1 MYVKMKN
8 TWKKAPGGFLALLL
22 ICTLMLSGCGGEEG
36 TELQATAPSSETEG
50 SEEVQPAENSAPENV
65 SPAPGTLL
73 ESGSG
78 LNENY
83 YANVSYFGIASDVT
97 DSSFVLGKDAM
108 AFHGSEPVLG
118 QVVIHYSE
126 NTAVKTAVLR
136 GDTYEIY
143 AASLDDLKK
152 YGGEIDYTFDVVL
165 DDREAN
171 ELWAAEIRIARF
183 ASE

>member
-1 MYVKMKN
+1 MMRN
-8 TWKKAPGGFLALLL
+8 TWKKGPGGFLALIL
-22 ICTLMLSGCGGEEG
+22 ICALMLSGCGGKEG
-36 TELQATAPSSETEG
+36 TELQATAPSSETVG
-50 SEEVQPAENSAPENV
+50 TEEAQPAENSAPESV

-78 LNENY
+78 LNEYY

-152 YGGEIDYTFDVVL
+152 YGGDTAYMFDIVL
-165 DDREAN
+165 EDPDAE
-171 ELWAAEIRIARF
+171 ELWATEIRISRF
-183 ASE
+183 VTD

>member
-1 MYVKMKN
+1 MMKN
-8 TWKKAPGGFLALLL
+8 TWKKVPGGILALIL
-22 ICTLMLSGCGGEEG
+22 ICALMLSGCGGKES
-36 TELQATAPSSETEG
+36 TAPQATTPSSETVG
-50 SEEVQPAENSAPENV
+50 TEEAQPAENSAPESA

-152 YGGEIDYTFDVVL
+152 YGGDTAYMFDIVL
-165 DDREAN
+165 EDPDAE
-171 ELWAAEIRIARF
+171 ELWATEIRISRF
-183 ASE
+183 VTD

>member
-1 MYVKMKN
+1 MMKN
-8 TWKKAPGGFLALLL
+8 TWKKVPGGILALIL
-22 ICTLMLSGCGGEEG
+22 ICALMLSGCGGKES
-36 TELQATAPSSETEG
+36 TAPQATTPSSETVG
-50 SEEVQPAENSAPENV
+50 TEEAQPAENSAPESA

-78 LNENY
+78 LNEYY

-152 YGGEIDYTFDVVL
+152 YGGDTAYMFDIVL
-165 DDREAN
+165 EDPDAE
-171 ELWAAEIRIARF
+171 ELWATEIRISQF
-183 ASE
+183 VTD

>member
-1 MYVKMKN
+1 M
-8 TWKKAPGGFLALLL
+8 
-22 ICTLMLSGCGGEEG
+22 
-36 TELQATAPSSETEG
+36 
-50 SEEVQPAENSAPENV
+50 
-65 SPAPGTLL
+65 
-73 ESGSG
+73 
-78 LNENY
+78 
-83 YANVSYFGIASDVT
+83 T

-108 AFHGSEPVLG
+108 AFHGSKPVLG
-118 QVVIHYSE
+118 QVVIHYGE
-126 NTAVKTAVLR
+126 NTVVKTAVLR
-136 GDTYEIY
+136 GDSYELY

>member
-1 MYVKMKN
+1 MMRN
-8 TWKKAPGGFLALLL
+8 TWKKGPGGILALIL
-22 ICTLMLSGCGGEEG
+22 IFALVLTGCGGKEG
-36 TELQATAPSSETEG
+36 TELQATTPSSETVRT
-50 SEEVQPAENSAPENV
+50 EEAQPAENSAPEST

-118 QVVIHYSE
+118 QIVIHYSE

-152 YGGEIDYTFDVVL
+152 YGGDIAYMFDIVL
-165 DDREAN
+165 EDPDAE
-171 ELWAAEIRIARF
+171 ELWATEIRISRF
-183 ASE
+183 VTD

>member
-1 MYVKMKN
+1 MMKN
-8 TWKKAPGGFLALLL
+8 TWKKVSGGFLALIL
-22 ICTLMLSGCGGEEG
+22 ICALMLSGCGGKER
-36 TELQATAPSSETEG
+36 TAPQATTPSSETVG
-50 SEEVQPAENSAPENV
+50 TEEAQPAENSAPESA

-97 DSSFVLGKDAM
+97 DSSFVLSKDAM

-152 YGGEIDYTFDVVL
+152 YGGDTPYMFDIVL
-165 DDREAN
+165 EDPDAE
-171 ELWAAEIRIARF
+171 ELWATEIRISRF
-183 ASE
+183 VTD

>member
-1 MYVKMKN
+1 MMKN
-8 TWKKAPGGFLALLL
+8 TWKKGPGGILALIL
-22 ICTLMLSGCGGEEG
+22 IFALMLSGCGGKES
-36 TELQATAPSSETEG
+36 TKLQATAPSSETVG
-50 SEEVQPAENSAPENV
+50 TEEAQPAENSALESA

-83 YANVSYFGIASDVT
+83 YANVSYFGFASDVT

-108 AFHGSEPVLG
+108 VFHGSEPVLG
-118 QVVIHYSE
+118 QVVIHYNE

-152 YGGEIDYTFDVVL
+152 YGGDTAYMFDIVL
-165 DDREAN
+165 EDPDAE
-171 ELWAAEIRIARF
+171 ELWATEIRISRF
-183 ASE
+183 VTD

>member
-1 MYVKMKN
+1 MKN

-36 TELQATAPSSETEG
+36 TELQATAPSSETVET
-50 SEEVQPAENSAPENV
+50 EEAQPAENSAPEGA

-108 AFHGSEPVLG
+108 AFHGSKPVLG
-118 QVVIHYSE
+118 QVVIHYGE
-126 NTAVKTAVLR
+126 NTVVKTAVLR
-136 GDTYEIY
+136 GDSYELY

-152 YGGEIDYTFDVVL
+152 YGGDTAYMFDIVL
-165 DDREAN
+165 EDPDAE
-171 ELWAAEIRIARF
+171 ELWATEIRISQF
-183 ASE
+183 VTD

>member
-1 MYVKMKN
+1 M
-8 TWKKAPGGFLALLL
+8 
-22 ICTLMLSGCGGEEG
+22 
-36 TELQATAPSSETEG
+36 
-50 SEEVQPAENSAPENV
+50 
-65 SPAPGTLL
+65 
-73 ESGSG
+73 
-78 LNENY
+78 NENY

-152 YGGEIDYTFDVVL
+152 YGGDTPYMFDIVL
-165 DDREAN
+165 EDPDAE
-171 ELWAAEIRIARF
+171 ELWATEIRISHF
-183 ASE
+183 ITD

>member
-1 MYVKMKN
+1 MMRN
-8 TWKKAPGGFLALLL
+8 TWKKVPGGILALIL
-22 ICTLMLSGCGGEEG
+22 ICALMLSGCGGKES
-36 TELQATAPSSETEG
+36 TAPQATTPSSETVG
-50 SEEVQPAENSAPENV
+50 TEEAQPAENSAPESA

-78 LNENY
+78 LNEYY

-118 QVVIHYSE
+118 QVVIHYNE
-126 NTAVKTAVLR
+126 KTAVKTAVLR

-152 YGGEIDYTFDVVL
+152 YGGDTAYMFDIVL
-165 DDREAN
+165 EDPDAE
-171 ELWAAEIRIARF
+171 ELWATEIRISQF
-183 ASE
+183 VTD

>member
-1 MYVKMKN
+1 MMKN
-8 TWKKAPGGFLALLL
+8 TWKKVPGGFLALIL
-22 ICTLMLSGCGGEEG
+22 ICALMLSGCGGKESSAPQ
-36 TELQATAPSSETEG
+36 TTTPSSETVG
-50 SEEVQPAENSAPENV
+50 TEEAQPAENSTPESV

-152 YGGEIDYTFDVVL
+152 YGGDTAYMFDIVL
-165 DDREAN
+165 EDPDAE
-171 ELWAAEIRIARF
+171 ELWATEIRISQF
-183 ASE
+183 VTD

>member
-1 MYVKMKN
+1 MMKN
-8 TWKKAPGGFLALLL
+8 TWKKVPDGFFALIL
-22 ICTLMLSGCGGEEG
+22 ICSLLLSGCGGQKDAEAQVTVPDSEIVG
-36 TELQATAPSSETEG
+36 TEEAQ
-50 SEEVQPAENSAPENV
+50 QAENTNPESAA
-65 SPAPGTLL
+65 PALGTLL

-118 QVVIHYSE
+118 QVVIHYNE
-126 NTAVKTAVLR
+126 NTVVKTAILR

-143 AASLDDLKK
+143 AASLEDLQK
-152 YGGEIDYTFDVVL
+152 YCGDTAYMFDIVL
-165 DDREAN
+165 EDPDAE
-171 ELWAAEIRIARF
+171 ELWATEIRISQLIRN
-183 ASE
+183 

>member
-1 MYVKMKN
+1 MMKN
-8 TWKKAPGGFLALLL
+8 TWKKVPGGILALIL
-22 ICTLMLSGCGGEEG
+22 IFALALTGCGGKEG
-36 TELQATAPSSETEG
+36 TELQSTAPSSETEG
-50 SEEVQPAENSAPENV
+50 SEEVQPAENSM
-65 SPAPGTLL
+65 L

-126 NTAVKTAVLR
+126 NTAVKTAALR
-136 GDTYEIY
+136 GDAYEIY

-152 YGGEIDYTFDVVL
+152 YGGDTAYMFDIVL
-165 DDREAN
+165 EDPDAE
-171 ELWAAEIRIARF
+171 ELWATEIRISQF
-183 ASE
+183 VTD

>member
-1 MYVKMKN
+1 MMKN
-8 TWKKAPGGFLALLL
+8 TWKNIPGGFLALIL
-22 ICTLMLSGCGGEEG
+22 IFALALTGCGGKESSAPQ
-36 TELQATAPSSETEG
+36 TTAPSSETEG

-152 YGGEIDYTFDVVL
+152 YGGDTAYMFDIVL
-165 DDREAN
+165 EDPDAE
-171 ELWAAEIRIARF
+171 ELWATEIRISQF
-183 ASE
+183 VTD

>member
-1 MYVKMKN
+1 MMRN
-8 TWKKAPGGFLALLL
+8 TWKKVPGGILALIL
-22 ICTLMLSGCGGEEG
+22 ICALMLSGCGGKES
-36 TELQATAPSSETEG
+36 TAPQATTPSSETVG
-50 SEEVQPAENSAPENV
+50 TEEAQPAENSAPESA
-65 SPAPGTLL
+65 SPAPGTLV

-78 LNENY
+78 LNEYY

-118 QVVIHYSE
+118 QVVIHYNE
-126 NTAVKTAVLR
+126 KTAVKTAVLR

-152 YGGEIDYTFDVVL
+152 YGGDIAYMFDIVL
-165 DDREAN
+165 EDPDAE
-171 ELWAAEIRIARF
+171 ELWATEIRISQF
-183 ASE
+183 VTD

>member
-1 MYVKMKN
+1 MMKN
-8 TWKKAPGGFLALLL
+8 TWKKVPDGFFALIL
-22 ICTLMLSGCGGEEG
+22 ICSLLLSGCGGQKDAEAQVTVPDSEIVG
-36 TELQATAPSSETEG
+36 TEEAQ
-50 SEEVQPAENSAPENV
+50 QAENTNPESAA
-65 SPAPGTLL
+65 PALGTLL

-126 NTAVKTAVLR
+126 NTVVKTAILR
-136 GDTYEIY
+136 GDTYDIY
-143 AASLDDLKK
+143 AASLEDLQK
-152 YGGEIDYTFDVVL
+152 YCGDINYMFDIVL
-165 DDREAN
+165 EDPDAE
-171 ELWAAEIRIARF
+171 ELWATEIRISQF
-183 ASE
+183 GTD

>member
-1 MYVKMKN
+1 MMRN
-8 TWKKAPGGFLALLL
+8 TWKKGPGGILALIL
-22 ICTLMLSGCGGEEG
+22 IFALVLTGCGGKEG
-36 TELQATAPSSETEG
+36 AELQATAPSSETVG
-50 SEEVQPAENSAPENV
+50 TEEAQPAENSAPE
-65 SPAPGTLL
+65 SAAPAPGTLL

-78 LNENY
+78 LNEYY

-152 YGGEIDYTFDVVL
+152 YGGDTAYMFDIVL
-165 DDREAN
+165 EDPDAE
-171 ELWAAEIRIARF
+171 ELWATEIRISQF
-183 ASE
+183 VTD

>member
-1 MYVKMKN
+1 MMMKN
-8 TWKKAPGGFLALLL
+8 TWKNIPGGFLALIL
-22 ICTLMLSGCGGEEG
+22 ICVLVLSGCGGKESSDP
-36 TELQATAPSSETEG
+36 QATAPSSETVG
-50 SEEVQPAENSAPENV
+50 TEEAQPAENSAPESA

-152 YGGEIDYTFDVVL
+152 YGGDTPYMFDIVL
-165 DDREAN
+165 EDPDAE
-171 ELWAAEIRIARF
+171 ELWATEIRISHF
-183 ASE
+183 ITD

>member
-1 MYVKMKN
+1 MMKN
-8 TWKKAPGGFLALLL
+8 TWKKVPGGILALIL
-22 ICTLMLSGCGGEEG
+22 IFALALTGCGDKEG

-118 QVVIHYSE
+118 QVVIHYNE
-126 NTAVKTAVLR
+126 NTAVKTAVFR

-152 YGGEIDYTFDVVL
+152 YGGDTAYMFDIVL
-165 DDREAN
+165 EDPDAE
-171 ELWAAEIRIARF
+171 ELWATEIRISRF
-183 ASE
+183 VTD

>member
-1 MYVKMKN
+1 MMRN
-8 TWKKAPGGFLALLL
+8 TWKKGPGGILALIL
-22 ICTLMLSGCGGEEG
+22 ICALMLSGCGGKES
-36 TELQATAPSSETEG
+36 TAPQATTPSSETVG
-50 SEEVQPAENSAPENV
+50 TEEAQPAENSAPESA

-78 LNENY
+78 LNEYY

-152 YGGEIDYTFDVVL
+152 YGGDTAYMFDIVL
-165 DDREAN
+165 EDPDAE
-171 ELWAAEIRIARF
+171 ELWATEIRISQFVAD
-183 ASE
+183 

>member
-1 MYVKMKN
+1 MMRN
-8 TWKKAPGGFLALLL
+8 TWNKGPGGFLALIL
-22 ICTLMLSGCGGEEG
+22 ICALMLSGCGVKES
-36 TELQATAPSSETEG
+36 TAPQATTPSSETVG
-50 SEEVQPAENSAPENV
+50 TEEAQPAENSVPEST

-152 YGGEIDYTFDVVL
+152 YGGDTPYMFDIVL
-165 DDREAN
+165 EDPDAE
-171 ELWAAEIRIARF
+171 ELWATEIRISRF
-183 ASE
+183 VTD

>member
-1 MYVKMKN
+1 MMKN
-8 TWKKAPGGFLALLL
+8 TWKKGPGGILALIL
-22 ICTLMLSGCGGEEG
+22 ICALMLSGCGGKESSAPQ
-36 TELQATAPSSETEG
+36 TTTPSSETVG
-50 SEEVQPAENSAPENV
+50 TEEAQPAENSTPESV

-152 YGGEIDYTFDVVL
+152 YGGDTAYMFDIVL
-165 DDREAN
+165 EDPNAE
-171 ELWAAEIRIARF
+171 ELWATEIRISQF
-183 ASE
+183 VTD

>member
-1 MYVKMKN
+1 MMKN
-8 TWKKAPGGFLALLL
+8 IWKKVPGGILALIL
-22 ICTLMLSGCGGEEG
+22 ICALVLSGCGGKES
-36 TELQATAPSSETEG
+36 TAPQATTPSSETAG
-50 SEEVQPAENSAPENV
+50 TEEAQSAENSAPESA

-83 YANVSYFGIASDVT
+83 YANVSYFGVASDVT

-118 QVVIHYSE
+118 QIVIHYNG
-126 NTAVKTAVLR
+126 NTVVKTAVIR
-136 GDTYEIY
+136 GDTFEIY

-152 YGGEIDYTFDVVL
+152 YGGDINYMFDIVL
-165 DDREAN
+165 EDPDAE
-171 ELWAAEIRIARF
+171 ELWATEIRIARIMIG
-183 ASE
+183 

>member
-1 MYVKMKN
+1 MKN
-8 TWKKAPGGFLALLL
+8 TWKKVPGGFLALIL
-22 ICTLMLSGCGGEEG
+22 ICALMLSGCGGKESSAPQ
-36 TELQATAPSSETEG
+36 TTAPSSETVG
-50 SEEVQPAENSAPENV
+50 TEEAQPAENSAPESA

-78 LNENY
+78 LNEYY

-152 YGGEIDYTFDVVL
+152 YGGDTAYMFDIVL
-165 DDREAN
+165 EDPDAE
-171 ELWAAEIRIARF
+171 ELWATEIRISQF
-183 ASE
+183 VTD

>member
-1 MYVKMKN
+1 MMKN
-8 TWKKAPGGFLALLL
+8 TWKNIPGGFLALIL
-22 ICTLMLSGCGGEEG
+22 ICVLVLSGCGGKES
-36 TELQATAPSSETEG
+36 TAPQATTPSSETVG
-50 SEEVQPAENSAPENV
+50 TEEAQPAENSAPESA

-152 YGGEIDYTFDVVL
+152 YGGDTPYMFDIVL
-165 DDREAN
+165 EDPDAE
-171 ELWAAEIRIARF
+171 ELWAKEIRISRF
-183 ASE
+183 VTD

>member
-1 MYVKMKN
+1 MMKN
-8 TWKKAPGGFLALLL
+8 TWKKVPGGILALIL
-22 ICTLMLSGCGGEEG
+22 IFALALTGCGGKEG
-36 TELQATAPSSETEG
+36 TELQSTAPSSETEG
-50 SEEVQPAENSAPENV
+50 SEEVQPAENSIPENV

-78 LNENY
+78 LNEYY

-118 QVVIHYSE
+118 QVLIHYSE

-152 YGGEIDYTFDVVL
+152 YGGDTAYMFDIVL
-165 DDREAN
+165 EDPDAE
-171 ELWAAEIRIARF
+171 ELWATEIRISQF
-183 ASE
+183 VTD

>member
-1 MYVKMKN
+1 MMRN
-8 TWKKAPGGFLALLL
+8 TWKKGPGGILALIL
-22 ICTLMLSGCGGEEG
+22 ICALMLSGCGGKES
-36 TELQATAPSSETEG
+36 TAPQATTPSSETVG
-50 SEEVQPAENSAPENV
+50 TEEAQPAENSAPESA

-78 LNENY
+78 LNEYY

-152 YGGEIDYTFDVVL
+152 YGGDTAYMFDIVL
-165 DDREAN
+165 EDPDAE
-171 ELWAAEIRIARF
+171 ELWATEIRISQRVTD
-183 ASE
+183 

>member
-1 MYVKMKN
+1 MMKN
-8 TWKKAPGGFLALLL
+8 TWKKVPGGILALIL
-22 ICTLMLSGCGGEEG
+22 IFALVLTGCGGKEG
-36 TELQATAPSSETEG
+36 TELQATAPSSETVG
-50 SEEVQPAENSAPENV
+50 TEEAQPAENSAPENV

-108 AFHGSEPVLG
+108 VFHGSEPVLG
-118 QVVIHYSE
+118 QVVIHYNE

-152 YGGEIDYTFDVVL
+152 YGGDTPYMFDIVL
-165 DDREAN
+165 EDPDAE
-171 ELWAAEIRIARF
+171 ELWATEIRISRF
-183 ASE
+183 VTD

>member
-1 MYVKMKN
+1 MMKT
-8 TWKKAPGGFLALLL
+8 TWKKVPGGILALIL
-22 ICTLMLSGCGGEEG
+22 IFALVLTGCGGKEG
-36 TELQATAPSSETEG
+36 TELQAIAPSSETVG
-50 SEEVQPAENSAPENV
+50 TEEAQPAENSAPESA

-118 QVVIHYSE
+118 QIVIHYNE

-152 YGGEIDYTFDVVL
+152 YGGDTPYMFDIVL
-165 DDREAN
+165 EDPDAE
-171 ELWAAEIRIARF
+171 ELWATEIRISQF
-183 ASE
+183 VTD